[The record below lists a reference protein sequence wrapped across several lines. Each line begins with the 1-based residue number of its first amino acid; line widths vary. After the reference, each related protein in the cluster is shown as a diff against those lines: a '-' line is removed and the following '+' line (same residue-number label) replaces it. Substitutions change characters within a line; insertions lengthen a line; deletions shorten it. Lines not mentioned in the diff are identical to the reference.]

1 MSIPN
6 SLAILPLDS
15 SVLVTIWSFSKSFI
29 FYSLSLYLTF
39 YSLSLLFLKQR
50 QKHRLKRTSFLLASY
65 LSLSPSPETVAAAVA
80 CSGAAAAAVPCPG
93 AIAAAAAAAAAAQG
107 LCWEACKTP

>member
-65 LSLSPSPETVAAAVA
+65 LSLSPSPETHPVSWVISPENHPISWVISVWVA
-80 CSGAAAAAVPCPG
+80 S
-93 AIAAAAAAAAAAQG
+93 
-107 LCWEACKTP
+107 